1 MTFASSGKHFRQF
14 HTCGSNAENLPPE
27 FVNLC
32 KHPDIQVFINSRTC
46 RCFHPSGLSDTVCI
60 HGYRLDT
67 IFLNTGKRRERT
79 GCKKVGGVTQSYGT
93 ASATVNLSTILGYS
107 RLSTINPLPQNQRE
121 PFRLSLQLAL
131 VPLSLPAS
139 SLHVAFC
146 PTFPTATDV

>member
-14 HTCGSNAENLPPE
+14 HTCSSNAENLPPE

-79 GCKKVGGVTQSYGT
+79 GCKKVGSVTQSYGT
-93 ASATVNLSTILGYS
+93 ASATGWLSTCLLFLDTPDS
-107 RLSTINPLPQNQRE
+107 QLSICCRKTSGSPSDCRCSSLLCPC
-121 PFRLSLQLAL
+121 LSLLRR
-131 VPLSLPAS
+131 
-139 SLHVAFC
+139 F
-146 PTFPTATDV
+146 T